1 MTETPSDAVG
11 GGPDGERRRRA
22 ASFDELGERYHLVRP
37 GYPDDAVDWML
48 PPGAR
53 DVLDLGAG
61 TGRLTDSLVA
71 RGLSVVAVDPSERL
85 LAVLR
90 GRHPGVRTI
99 VGTAERLELP
109 DASLDAVVVGQ
120 AWHWMDVEVASTEA
134 ARVLRPGGTLAMIW
148 NDRRPR
154 PGWQQEFDAIQDAV
168 RGSALVDETDSAPRP
183 PFGPVEVYRTSWTRE
198 LPAEDFLAL
207 YTTHSPFLV
216 ADEATQADRLRRWRA
231 LLDAHAGSSVAED
244 YATEARRARLTDAAT
259 PPNATR

>member
-85 LAVLR
+85 LAVLS

-134 ARVLRPGGTLAMIW
+134 ARVLRPGGTLAMVW
-148 NDRRPR
+148 NQRVPA
-154 PGWQQEFDAIQDAV
+154 PGWQTEFDAIQDAA
-168 RGSALVDETDSAPRP
+168 RGVDLADERDAAARP
-183 PFGPVEVYRTSWTRE
+183 PFTDRAE
-198 LPAEDFLAL
+198 LHLTWSRDVQAEDFLQI

-216 ADEATQADRLRRWRA
+216 ADADVQADRLRRWRA
-231 LLDAHAGSSVAED
+231 LLDAHAGATVTED
-244 YATEARRARLTDAAT
+244 YATRVWRFRL
-259 PPNATR
+259 PG